1 MKKTTRKKTTKAPGA
16 VAVAVPVMT
25 RRAILKQVDALG
37 RDIDRLVKRLE
48 RQDAAIARLYGSKA
62 QPVSSESRG
71 R

>member
-1 MKKTTRKKTTKAPGA
+1 MKKTTRKKTTKAPG
-16 VAVAVPVMT
+16 AVAVPVMT

-37 RDIDRLVKRLE
+37 RDIDRLVKRLA

-62 QPVSSESRG
+62 QPVSSESKG